1 MSLSRYRLLD
11 DALTMSRRMVD
22 LGDAGDW
29 DAVIALEPERRR
41 LLEQAF
47 ATHAPVDE
55 VVAERVRAILDL
67 DKHLMAKSIE
77 VRDQL
82 AQELGRTNRGRKATS
97 AYHAA
102 GH

>member
-1 MSLSRYRLLD
+1 
-11 DALTMSRRMVD
+11 MVD
-22 LGDAGDW
+22 LGNSGDW
-29 DAVIALEPERRR
+29 DAVIALEPQRRT

-55 VVAERVRAILDL
+55 LVAERVRAILDL

-82 AQELGRTNRGRKATS
+82 AQELGRTNRGRKATN

-102 GH
+102 AH

>member
-29 DAVIALEPERRR
+29 DAVIALEPERRT

-47 ATHAPVDE
+47 ATHAPVD
-55 VVAERVRAILDL
+55 
-67 DKHLMAKSIE
+67 
-77 VRDQL
+77 
-82 AQELGRTNRGRKATS
+82 
-97 AYHAA
+97 
-102 GH
+102 

>member
-1 MSLSRYRLLD
+1 
-11 DALTMSRRMVD
+11 MVD

-29 DAVIALEPERRR
+29 DAVIALEPERRT

-67 DKHLMAKSIE
+67 DKHLMAKSVE